1 MEVERNTKNAV
12 GEIRKGDYAEM
23 LEGIEQLSKKGLFL
37 LYLYDR
43 PLPSKAAKNIVSY
56 IGFSDEKNPKNLLKF
71 EKEIQNECQEH
82 KVSEFWNYF
91 QRWKKYF
98 PMEEKERRKYLAWAE
113 NIIYKRAD
121 AIVSGQHRSH
131 YGEAAVLLAIV
142 GEIKEDMGMQGAG
155 RDIYEQY
162 KKKIPRHSSF
172 QGQMKDY
179 FNITK

>member
-12 GEIRKGDYAEM
+12 GEIRKRDYAEM

-98 PMEEKERRKYLAWAE
+98 PMEEKNAG
-113 NIIYKRAD
+113 NIWH
-121 AIVSGQHRSH
+121 GQKISF
-131 YGEAAVLLAIV
+131 
-142 GEIKEDMGMQGAG
+142 IKELTQLYQDSIEAIMAKL
-155 RDIYEQY
+155 QY
-162 KKKIPRHSSF
+162 FWQLSEKSKKIWECR
-172 QGQMKDY
+172 GQEEIFTNSIRKNSQD
-179 FNITK
+179 IPLSRVR